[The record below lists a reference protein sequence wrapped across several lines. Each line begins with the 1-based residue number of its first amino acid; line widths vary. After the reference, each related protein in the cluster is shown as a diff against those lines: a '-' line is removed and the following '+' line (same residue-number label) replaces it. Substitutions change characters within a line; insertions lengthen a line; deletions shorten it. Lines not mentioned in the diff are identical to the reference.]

1 MILQIKEMIINQ
13 KIVLFSL
20 TVLLSFSIY
29 SQTIKVACIG
39 DSVTYGYGIENR
51 EENCYPE
58 QLQQLLGPIYE
69 VGNFGYSGATM
80 LKNGHKPYWD
90 KEVFQKSQDFAPNI
104 VIIHLGLNDQ
114 GNNNW
119 PKHKTEFES
128 DYLDMIAVYK
138 NLPSKPKVIICK
150 MSPTFSG
157 HHWFEEGMRE
167 SFKEI
172 QFKIEQIGKKAS
184 VEIIDLHEP
193 LYRFPEYFP
202 DNLHPT
208 KEGAKII
215 AQKVYGAIT
224 GDYGDLKLPILY
236 GENMVLQRN
245 EPIIF
250 KGTANYNEIVRV
262 EFNSKTNE
270 TKTDFSGRWEIEFQ
284 PMKAGG
290 PYTLKFNTSNKSIKI
305 EKVYIGE
312 VWLASGQSNMD
323 FKVRDMENATTV
335 LKDSLNAN
343 VFLFSMDGK
352 ALSDQKFT
360 EEDLKNSNAKD
371 YFENSE
377 WTTSSGANLENF
389 SAVAYAFAYNIQK
402 KLNVP
407 VGIICNAIGG
417 SPIQSWISRESM
429 ELQHE
434 TVDLLNDT
442 RLNPMV
448 DTWVA
453 ERIELNMEGAKDS
466 KFKSR
471 HSYQPTFLFDA
482 GMIPIKDYNIKGV
495 LWYQGES
502 NANQIRL
509 HSKLFKMLVNDW
521 RKHFQNKDLPFY
533 YVQLSSIN
541 RPTWGDFRDSQ
552 RRLLEIPNTGMA
564 VSYDVGN
571 ETDVHPKKKWTVGKR
586 LSNLA
591 LYKNYDFNI
600 ADSGPLLD
608 FVNVNGNKLEVHFKH
623 GEGLKTIDT
632 QSIKDIFIA
641 GADKIFVAAK
651 SKIKN
656 NKLEVWSPEIKNPR
670 FVKYAYTPFS
680 QGNLVNKFGLPAST
694 FSNSID

>member
-1 MILQIKEMIINQ
+1 M
-13 KIVLFSL
+13 LFSL
-20 TVLLSFSIY
+20 LLLLCFTIY
-29 SQTIKVACIG
+29 SQTIKVACVG
-39 DSVTYGYGIENR
+39 NSVTYGAGIENR
-51 EENCYPE
+51 DENSYPI
-58 QLQQLLGPIYE
+58 QLQQLLGTDYE
-69 VGNFGYSGATM
+69 VANFGYSGATM
-80 LKNGHKPYWD
+80 LKNGHKPYWE
-90 KEVFQKSQDFAPNI
+90 KEVFKKSQEFAPNI

-119 PKHKTEFES
+119 PKHKDEFES
-128 DYLDMIAVYK
+128 DYLEMISVYK
-138 NLPSKPKVIICK
+138 NLPSKPIVIICK
-150 MSPTFSG
+150 MTPTFSG

-172 QFKIEQIGKKAS
+172 QSKIEHIGKKAS
-184 VEIIDLHEP
+184 VEVIDLHEP

-215 AQKVYGAIT
+215 AEKVYGAIT

-250 KGTANYNEIVRV
+250 QGTANYNETVIVQ
-262 EFNSKTNE
+262 FNNE
-270 TKTDFSGRWEIEFQ
+270 TKLTKADFKGYWKIEFQ
-284 PMKAGG
+284 SMEAGG
-290 PYTLKFNTSNKSIKI
+290 PFNLKFSSPNKTI
-305 EKVYIGE
+305 EIDSVYIGE

-323 FKVRDMENATTV
+323 FKVRDMEHAATV
-335 LKDSLNAN
+335 LKDSLNAKI
-343 VFLFSMDGK
+343 FLFSMDGK
-352 ALSDQKFT
+352 VLSGQKFT
-360 EEDLKNSNAKD
+360 EDELKNCNAND
-371 YFENSE
+371 YFENSG
-377 WTTSSGANLENF
+377 WTTSTGKNLENF

-407 VGIICNAIGG
+407 VGMVCNAIGG

-434 TVDLLNDT
+434 AIDLLNDT
-442 RLNPMV
+442 HLNPMV

-453 ERIELNMEGAKDS
+453 ERIVLNMEAAKDS
-466 KFKSR
+466 KIKAR
-471 HSYQPTFLFDA
+471 HPYQPTFLFDA
-482 GMIPIKDYNIKGV
+482 GMLSITDYKIKGV

-502 NANQIRL
+502 NADQVEL

-521 RKHFQNKDLPFY
+521 RSHFHNKNLPFY

-541 RPTWGDFRDSQ
+541 RPTWGAFRDSQ

-571 ETDVHPKKKWTVGKR
+571 ETDVHPKKKWVVGER
-586 LSNLA
+586 LSKIA
-591 LYKNYDFNI
+591 LHNNDGFDI
-600 ADSGPLLD
+600 GFSGPLLD
-608 FVNVNGNKLEVHFKH
+608 FVNVNDNQLEIHFKY
-623 GEGLKTIDT
+623 GEGLKTIDNGPV
-632 QSIKDIFIA
+632 KDIFIA
-641 GADKIFVAAK
+641 GADKIFVPAK
-651 SKIKN
+651 TKTEN

-670 FVKYAYTPFS
+670 YVKYGYTPYS
-680 QGNLVNKFGLPAST
+680 NGNLVNKHGLPAST